1 MEDNNSCIMMN
12 CSLYLPVSVS
22 ALFNSEDL
30 KDTGLELEPHIT
42 LLYAQ
47 GKELPKMN
55 IMSDI
60 ETILGE
66 DFDNFIKFIKEENTD
81 QVFKYFELGMFE
93 NDSDYVILKL
103 KPGSEIYDYLGLINK
118 GLMMKYDVKSTYST
132 YTPHLSLAEL
142 QPGKA
147 KEYLKDPRLDLVLEK
162 SYVSFEDLVLSIGP
176 SNTPVDRQRYNLT
189 TFSAVDYY
197 FYVENNRKENKELGE

>member
-12 CSLYLPVSVS
+12 CSLYLPVSLS
-22 ALFNSEDL
+22 SLFNNEDL

-47 GKELPKMN
+47 GKELPRMN

-60 ETILGE
+60 ETILGD
-66 DFDNFIKFIKEENTD
+66 DFDKFIKFIKEENTD
-81 QVFKYFELGMFE
+81 NVLKYFELGMFE

-103 KPGSEIYDYLGLINK
+103 KPGSEIYDYLRLINK
-118 GLMMKYDVKSTYST
+118 GLMMKYNVKSSFST

-147 KEYLKDPRLDLVLEK
+147 RGYVEDPKFELVLRD
-162 SYVSFEDLVLSIGP
+162 SYISFEDLVLSIGP
-176 SNTPVDRQRYNLT
+176 SNTPIDRKRYNLT

-197 FYVENNRKENKELGE
+197 FYVENNRKENDEE